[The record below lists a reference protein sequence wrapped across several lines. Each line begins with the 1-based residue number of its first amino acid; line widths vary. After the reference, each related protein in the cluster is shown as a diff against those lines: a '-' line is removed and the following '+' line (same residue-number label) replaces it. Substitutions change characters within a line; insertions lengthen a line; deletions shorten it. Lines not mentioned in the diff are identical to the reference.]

1 MSICRTSE
9 YYLPIKFARP
19 EEHSA
24 AATKKIPNASI
35 QKERKEG
42 GQLRRWVTHGGG
54 ARGPATRTRSRPATG
69 APLPACGQDVSAA
82 GRTRRFRPWWWW
94 WWWGDHR
101 VGARNLLAGSVGWLR
116 FVPGRGQPA
125 APESAAFRGG
135 KGCGAPAVPSHIRSP
150 HEVSMLSV
158 Y

>member
-1 MSICRTSE
+1 
-9 YYLPIKFARP
+9 
-19 EEHSA
+19 
-24 AATKKIPNASI
+24 
-35 QKERKEG
+35 
-42 GQLRRWVTHGGG
+42 
-54 ARGPATRTRSRPATG
+54 
-69 APLPACGQDVSAA
+69 
-82 GRTRRFRPWWWW
+82 
-94 WWWGDHR
+94 

-150 HEVSMLSV
+150 HEVSMLSESV